1 MKFKPSLL
9 ACAVLSGLVGLT
21 GCNDDTTNIYEG
33 GDTNPALP
41 DIPDGGK
48 PVCPPVGDGDCD
60 DKPNPETPEIDMGVK
75 FSIDGLPDGIGQR
88 LKLSVLRPRV
98 RTHHRVLDKPR
109 VIQDANRR
117 PFCRVGELVIRPKN
131 QVIQHVVDNDVLRSD
146 ASLVRIDL

>member
-48 PVCPPVGDGDCD
+48 QYVLQLAMATVMTSQTQ
-60 DKPNPETPEIDMGVK
+60 KH
-75 FSIDGLPDGIGQR
+75 
-88 LKLSVLRPRV
+88 LKS
-98 RTHHRVLDKPR
+98 TWAFTS
-109 VIQDANRR
+109 Q
-117 PFCRVGELVIRPKN
+117 
-131 QVIQHVVDNDVLRSD
+131 
-146 ASLVRIDL
+146 

>member
-21 GCNDDTTNIYEG
+21 GCNDDTTNIYES

-60 DKPNPETPEIDMGVK
+60 DKPNPETPEIDMGVHIPVD
-75 FSIDGLPDGIGQR
+75 FADMDVTRYVNPFIGTGNLGNTYLVQPHHTAWCSFLQITVLTAGNTFQATTTTTHVLPVSLIPTFPEQ
-88 LKLSVLRPRV
+88 VLA
-98 RTHHRVLDKPR
+98 T
-109 VIQDANRR
+109 
-117 PFCRVGELVIRPKN
+117 
-131 QVIQHVVDNDVLRSD
+131 
-146 ASLVRIDL
+146 